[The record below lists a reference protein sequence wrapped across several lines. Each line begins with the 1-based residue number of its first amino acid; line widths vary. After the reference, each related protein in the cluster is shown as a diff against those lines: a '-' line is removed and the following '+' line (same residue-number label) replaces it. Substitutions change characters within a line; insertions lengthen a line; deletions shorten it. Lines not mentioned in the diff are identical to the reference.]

1 MKETEQNSFQNDFG
15 RISLKSVILNQCNKE
30 FGFLEIAYI
39 EIKEK
44 KILFGK
50 KYFIRIIFTKPG
62 SIDFLVSKKKLEQ
75 AKEFELFFLKL
86 RTLFPQLE

>member
-30 FGFLEIAYI
+30 FNFLEIAYI

-44 KILFGK
+44 KFLLGK
-50 KYFIRIIFTKPG
+50 KYLIRIIFTKPG
-62 SIDFLVSKKKLEQ
+62 SIDFLVSKKNLEQ

-86 RTLFPQLE
+86 RTLYTQLE